1 MAVRPGATEGR
12 TGLAALAAFVWKSL
26 RELFRVVRADAI
38 ELLRPSSDPVE
49 VSTDK
54 MKPVP
59 APQTPTPPGVVLA
72 YDVAAKKLEESLQLI
87 DQLDTKAGVI
97 IGALVAAGA
106 LDLATGP
113 GIWVHIVVG
122 LPLIVSLGFA
132 TFAFLVRRYEDAPD
146 VLRFASVAG
155 YQPDYMKEA
164 FLRNALDAVQANRA
178 KAAKK
183 GLYLNWSVGVAS
195 TTAAAAIIAKMTGA
209 I

>member
-1 MAVRPGATEGR
+1 MAGRPGETEGR
-12 TGLAALAAFVWKSL
+12 TGFSALGAFVWNSL
-26 RELFRVVRADAI
+26 RELIRVLHADAN
-38 ELLRPSSDPVE
+38 ELLLPRFDPVQLSAGTIE
-49 VSTDK
+49 
-54 MKPVP
+54 PVP
-59 APQTPTPPGVVLA
+59 APQAPTPPGVVLA

-106 LDLATGP
+106 LDLATGR
-113 GIWVHIVVG
+113 GVWVHVVVG
-122 LPLIVSLGFA
+122 VPLIIALGFA

-146 VLRFASVAG
+146 VVRFASAAA
-155 YQPDYMKEA
+155 YQPDYMKEV
-164 FLRNALDAVQANRA
+164 FLRNVLDAVQANRA

-195 TTAAAAIIAKMTGA
+195 TTAAAAILAKMTGA